1 MKKGVNISIR
11 NGRRVVEGLGYYE
24 PRIVRDLKELVR
36 GSAERYGA
44 RPAFKFRDKAGNI
57 VFKTFNDLNSDV
69 DCLGTAMMSLGMK
82 DMRISIISENRYE
95 WGVCYFATVNGTG
108 VAVPLDRHLP
118 KNEIENLI
126 ARGKVEA
133 IFYSPVY
140 HDTMVEISKD
150 NDAVKFFICME
161 KLEPR
166 QAYLSGQDGR
176 EAPHGAEGDDR
187 SHNRSGDGVP
197 HGRGVGEEGGS
208 SPVGNSMFLSLPDL
222 IEKGRNLIDSGDRTF
237 VDAPIDREKMTVLLF
252 TSGTTSTSKGVMLSH
267 SNLASNVSSITT
279 IIKIDERDTHL
290 SLLPLHHTFENTVG
304 LLFILHCGACIV
316 YGDGIKHIVQNLKEY
331 NVTLLVAVPAIFEAM
346 YRKLQDGIRKSG
358 KEKAFKILIKV
369 SNLLRSV
376 GIDLRR
382 KLFRSVFEKIGPNL
396 RIAVSGAAAL
406 DREVVT
412 GFEQIGFRLLQ
423 GYGLTEASPVV
434 ATNNDFVNVPGT
446 IGHPMGGVKVAID
459 SPDENGIGEIV
470 TRGGNVM
477 LGYYEDP
484 EATAEAF
491 TEDGWLRTGDV
502 GYIDDEGFIRITGRA
517 KSMIVLTS
525 GKKAFPEEY
534 EVKLNNI
541 PGVRDSFVWGN
552 VAPDGDVQICAKL
565 VVDSENAVDSN
576 DRLLPENELAA
587 RFDAAIKEINKTMP
601 QYKAIRYFVMTM
613 EELVKA
619 NGIKTK
625 RHIEQEKV
633 CRMLKEAGVEIR
645 KVNGRFIEN
654 L

>member
-1 MKKGVNISIR
+1 MKKGVNISIK
-11 NGRRVVEGLGYYE
+11 NGRKVVEGIGYYE
-24 PRIVRDLKELVR
+24 PKIVSDLRELVR
-36 GSAERYGA
+36 GSAERYGDK
-44 RPAFKFRDKAGNI
+44 PAFKFRDKTGN
-57 VFKTFNDLNSDV
+57 VTFRTFNDLRNDV
-69 DCLGTAMMSLGMK
+69 DSLGTAMLSLGMK
-82 DMRISIISENRYE
+82 YMRISIIAENRYE
-95 WGVCYFATVNGTG
+95 WSVCYFATVNGTG

-118 KNEIENLI
+118 KNEIENLT

-133 IFYSPVY
+133 VFYSKTY
-140 HDTMVEISKD
+140 HDTMVEISKG
-150 NDAVKFFICME
+150 NETIRFFICMDRLDPE
-161 KLEPR
+161 TTG
-166 QAYLSGQDGR
+166 S
-176 EAPHGAEGDDR
+176 DDSR
-187 SHNRSGDGVP
+187 F
-197 HGRGVGEEGGS
+197 
-208 SPVGNSMFLSLPDL
+208 MALPDL
-222 IEKGRNLIDSGDRTF
+222 IKRGRRLIESGDRSF
-237 VDAPIDREKMTVLLF
+237 IDAPIDRERMSVLLF

-267 SNLASNVSSITT
+267 ANLAANVASITS
-279 IIKIDERDTHL
+279 IIRIDERDTHL

-304 LLFILHCGACIV
+304 LLVMLHCGACVV
-316 YGDGIKHIVQNLKEY
+316 YGDGIKHIAQNLKEY
-331 NVTLLVAVPAIFEAM
+331 NVTVLVAVPAIFEAM

-358 KEKAFKILIKV
+358 KEKMFKILTGI
-369 SNLLRSV
+369 SDLLRSV

-396 RIAVSGAAAL
+396 RLAVSGAAPL
-406 DREVVT
+406 DKEVVV
-412 GFEQIGFRLLQ
+412 GFDKIGFRLLQ

-446 IGHPMGGVKVAID
+446 IGHPLGGVEVAIE
-459 SPDENGIGEIV
+459 SPDENGTGEII

-534 EVKLNNI
+534 EVQLNNI
-541 PGVRDSFVWGN
+541 PGVKDSFVWGN

-565 VVDSENAVDSN
+565 VVDAENAVDGEGN
-576 DRLLPENELAA
+576 LLPESELAA

-625 RHIEQEKV
+625 RHVEQEKV
-633 CRMLKEAGVEIR
+633 RRMLEEAGAEIR
-645 KVNGRFIEN
+645 KVNGRFIEK